1 MSYVVYPADSPRTR
15 RASKLA
21 AKRRI
26 RASVAAMS
34 FAVCVPL
41 ACSFYTFA
49 QAVSNTTS
57 ARPRV
62 EGRAK
67 DLSGVWSGENAI
79 TFSPE
84 APPLQPW
91 AEAKFKTVKPG
102 YGPRASWDSNDPVL
116 DCLPPGMPRILL
128 MPFPDEIVQMP
139 SQVIMLFEYDHF
151 VRHIYTDRR
160 GHPLNMKP
168 TWMGDSIGNWQGD
181 TLVVD
186 TVGFNDKSWLDQVG
200 HPHSDA
206 LHLVEHIRRVDRE
219 TLQDDIEIDDPKAY
233 SRIWNGQQ
241 TFKLRPGWHLRE
253 FICED
258 HMDDPGR

>member
-1 MSYVVYPADSPRTR
+1 MYPAIPKMSRS
-15 RASKLA
+15 SKLA
-21 AKRRI
+21 AKRRTVG
-26 RASVAAMS
+26 SVAAIGC
-34 FAVCVPL
+34 AVCVSL
-41 ACSFYTFA
+41 VWALCTCA
-49 QAVSNTTS
+49 QAMGNTTS
-57 ARPRV
+57 SRLSV
-62 EGRAK
+62 EGRAR

-84 APPLQPW
+84 VPLLQPW
-91 AEAKFKTVKPG
+91 AEAKFKTMKPG

-128 MPFPDEIVQMP
+128 MPFPVEIVQMP

-160 GHPLNMKP
+160 EHLKNMKP
-168 TWMGDSIGNWQGD
+168 TWMGDSIADWEGD

-186 TVGFNDKSWLDQVG
+186 TIGFNDKSWLDQVG

-206 LHLVEHIRRVDRE
+206 LHLVERIRRVDRE
-219 TLQDDIEIDDPKAY
+219 TLRDDIEIDDPKAY
-233 SRIWNGQQ
+233 LQAWNGQQ

-258 HMDDPGR
+258 HMDEPGR

>member
-1 MSYVVYPADSPRTR
+1 VNPADRPGRSQT
-15 RASKLA
+15 SKLA
-21 AKRRI
+21 AKCRI
-26 RASVAAMS
+26 RASLAAMS
-34 FAVCVPL
+34 FAVCLPL
-41 ACSFYTFA
+41 ACSSCRFA
-49 QAVSNTTS
+49 EAMGNRTS
-57 ARPRV
+57 LRV
-62 EGRAK
+62 PVAGRAR
-67 DLSGVWSGENAI
+67 DLSGVWSGENAF
-79 TFSPE
+79 TFSPG

-128 MPFPDEIVQMP
+128 MPFPVEIVQMP
-139 SQVIMLFEYDHF
+139 NQVIMLFEYDHF
-151 VRHIYTDRR
+151 VRYIYTDRR
-160 GHPLNMKP
+160 EHPSNMKP
-168 TWMGDSIGNWQGD
+168 TWMGDSIGSWEGD

-206 LHLVEHIRRVDRE
+206 LHLVERIRRVDRE

-233 SRIWNGQQ
+233 SRAWNGQQ

-258 HMDDPGR
+258 HMDEPSR